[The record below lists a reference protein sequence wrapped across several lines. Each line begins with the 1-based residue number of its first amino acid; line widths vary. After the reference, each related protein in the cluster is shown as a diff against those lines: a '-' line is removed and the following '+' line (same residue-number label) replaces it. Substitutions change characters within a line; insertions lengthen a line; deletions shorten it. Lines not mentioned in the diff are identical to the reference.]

1 MCGMEFSKK
10 GLSCEEAK
18 NIDMVGYLSS
28 IGIEPTKIRG
38 NNFWYLSPLHN
49 EKTPSF
55 KIDRKLNRWYDHGIG
70 KGGNLI
76 DFAIQCHGCTVSD
89 LLQMLSGNDSPERK
103 PWTAPLT
110 AEAATP
116 KISVTEVKS
125 LHSTELLNY
134 LRERSI
140 DLLIADNYCREVRY
154 TFESKKYYAI
164 GFKNDAGGY
173 ELRNRYFKGSCS
185 PKGVTTVKNGS
196 KILLVFEG
204 FFDFLSYLVI
214 TAKMD
219 IPIQDY
225 LILNS
230 LSFFD
235 QSIPFML
242 EYDTVRLFL
251 DNDAAGQKCS
261 LYGSSL
267 DARFQDESG
276 MYKNYADLNDFL
288 NRKRRS

>member
-1 MCGMEFSKK
+1 MEFSKK

-18 NIDMVGYLSS
+18 NIDMVHYLSS

-76 DFAIQCHGCTVSD
+76 DFAIQCHGCTVAD
-89 LLQMLSGNDSPERK
+89 LLQMLSGNYSTEHK
-103 PWTAPLT
+103 PWIAPIA
-110 AEAATP
+110 AEMATP
-116 KISVTEVKS
+116 KITVSEVRS
-125 LHSTELLNY
+125 LQSTELLNY

-140 DLLIADNYCREVRY
+140 DLLIADQYCKEVNY

-164 GFKNDAGGY
+164 GFKNDGGGY

-185 PKGVTTVKNGS
+185 PKGITTVKNGS
-196 KILLVFEG
+196 GTLLVFEG

-219 IPIQDY
+219 TPSQDY

-230 LSFFD
+230 LSFFG
-235 QSIPFML
+235 QSVPFML

-251 DNDAAGQKCS
+251 DDDAAGQKCS
-261 LYGSSL
+261 LYAQSL
-267 DARFQDESG
+267 DARFRDESS
-276 MYKNYADLNDFL
+276 MYGNYADLNDFL
-288 NRKRRS
+288 NHKRRS